1 MNQWIKNVNLER
13 EFIYENENIVGTKTE
28 TFCICIEN
36 GNIIEIAKNIPED
49 TEFVD
54 AKGYLALPSLRDY
67 HIHLDKGHFGGPW
80 KAVVP
85 ADGVEGRIKEEEGFL
100 KEFLPFQEERAQ
112 ALIDLITKNGAT
124 FLRVQVNVDPVIEL
138 EYYKIIK
145 KVLENNKD
153 KLEYEIVAFPQHGT
167 LKTESKGL
175 LEKAMIEGCDVV
187 GGLDPATIDKDIEK
201 SLKTTFDLGKKYD
214 KEIDIHLHNRETLG
228 NFQIERIIEYTENY
242 NMEGK
247 VTISHALSLGDV
259 NGKTLEDLGR
269 KLSESK
275 IKISTT
281 VPIGTKALNW
291 YKLRKLGVKVNIVND
306 NINDHW
312 RPFGTGDMIERASRG
327 AEKFALVDEFSLSR
341 ALSTVTGGITP
352 LDDKGQ
358 VIWPKIGDKADIL
371 FTRAESSPHL
381 IARILP
387 ERVVMF
393 NGKIVSGEFK

>member
-1 MNQWIKNVNLER
+1 
-13 EFIYENENIVGTKTE
+13 
-28 TFCICIEN
+28 
-36 GNIIEIAKNIPED
+36 
-49 TEFVD
+49 
-54 AKGYLALPSLRDY
+54 
-67 HIHLDKGHFGGPW
+67 
-80 KAVVP
+80 
-85 ADGVEGRIKEEEGFL
+85 
-100 KEFLPFQEERAQ
+100 
-112 ALIDLITKNGAT
+112 
-124 FLRVQVNVDPVIEL
+124 
-138 EYYKIIK
+138 
-145 KVLENNKD
+145 
-153 KLEYEIVAFPQHGT
+153 
-167 LKTESKGL
+167 
-175 LEKAMIEGCDVV
+175 MIEGCDVV

-228 NFQIERIIEYTENY
+228 NFQIERIIEYTKNY

-327 AEKFALVDEFSLSR
+327 AEKFSLVDEFSLSR

-371 FTRAESSPHL
+371 FTRAESSAHL